1 MRKSS
6 QTLAAIALSVAALC
20 IATGAQA
27 QTLTGLQV
35 DRTTAKPGEAVS
47 ATASFTPVDSP
58 NCGMRINW
66 GDGAGDDFKITEP
79 ANMPLKASHAYA
91 QPGDYTITAEPKKV
105 TTRLGCIGKKQSA
118 MVKVVAPPPPPA
130 PAVAPRAAALPPPAA
145 AAAPAAVKVAMC
157 PQGWSLNAKSV
168 NKKTGAYSCTAKAN
182 TAVEGPKTNC
192 PGDLTYFENTKKGQL
207 GCRP

>member
-6 QTLAAIALSVAALC
+6 QAFAAFALSVSALC

-35 DRTTAKPGEAVS
+35 DRPTAKPGEAVS
-47 ATASFTPVDSP
+47 VAAIFTPVDSP
-58 NCGMRINW
+58 NCGIRINW
-66 GDGAGDDFKITEP
+66 GDGAGDDFKIIEP

-118 MVKVVAPPPPPA
+118 MVKVVAPPPPP
-130 PAVAPRAAALPPPAA
+130 PVAPRAAAMPPPAVA
-145 AAAPAAVKVAMC
+145 AAAPPAVKVEMC

-168 NKKTGAYSCTAKAN
+168 NKKTGAFSCTAKAN
-182 TAVEGPKTNC
+182 TPVDGPKTNC